1 MKIRL
6 FFVFAVLIVAFGLIQ
21 AQDTPPVELRFTW
34 YNDGNEGE
42 ALEKLLTQFE
52 EANPGIDVI
61 VDTVAYGD
69 LHTTLQTQ
77 VEAGDPPDLARI
89 TDVARFAGSYLDLS
103 EYSANAEA
111 YTENFPAQ
119 VLASLRA
126 EGDETG
132 IYGFPTQFTI
142 TAPFINVTLFEQAG
156 IEIPDG
162 SETTWPEW
170 IALAT
175 EVAQATETPYAVAIE
190 PRGHRFWGF
199 SIPFGATYVNED
211 GSFTVDTE
219 GFRAAAGEI
228 QRWHEEGIT
237 PPEIWATTDLQVAR
251 DAFINGQVV
260 LLYSGSFVLQQ
271 FDAAIGDTFDWRVI
285 PNPQPEE
292 GGVRTGI
299 PGGAVAV
306 AFAGTEHP
314 EEVAMLMD
322 FLSSADALRQFSAE
336 TLFIPGHLGLI
347 EEGIEYPNQNDN
359 LNTLLAEIPLISD
372 QAYALQY
379 SPYTFVLNP
388 AITSRMSQVIA
399 GELTL
404 DDALI
409 AIQEEMDTKIAE
421 AQAAAMATP
430 TPTP

>member
-6 FFVFAVLIVAFGLIQ
+6 FFVFALLIVAFGLIQ
-21 AQDTPPVELRFTW
+21 AQDTPTVELRFTW

-42 ALEKLLTQFE
+42 ALEKLLTAFE
-52 EANPGIDVI
+52 EANPNIDVI

-69 LHTTLQTQ
+69 LHTILQTQ

-103 EYSANAEA
+103 EYSATPEA

-119 VLASLRA
+119 VLDSLRA

-162 SETTWPEW
+162 TETTWAEW
-170 IALAT
+170 VALAT

-211 GSFTVDTE
+211 GSFTVDTP

-228 QRWHEEGIT
+228 QRWHEAGIT

-260 LLYSGSFVLQQ
+260 MLYSGSFVLQQ

-314 EEVAMLMD
+314 EEVALLMD

-347 EEGIEYPNQNDN
+347 EEGIEYPTQNEN
-359 LNTLLAEIPLISD
+359 LNILLGEIPLISD

-399 GELTL
+399 GGIDLG
-404 DDALI
+404 
-409 AIQEEMDTKIAE
+409 
-421 AQAAAMATP
+421 
-430 TPTP
+430 